1 MSNAAV
7 LIHVDDLLYAGSYS
21 YFHYSFLKACKE
33 KFVVIFSELAG
44 NGSSI
49 TFLKKKLI
57 RVEDGILVA
66 PGIPVQR
73 TVEAFEEAI
82 GPVRAQVL
90 PCDASLQLEGGS
102 QLLSTADATKF
113 RSIVGMAL
121 YLGRDRPDAM
131 FTIKELAGKM
141 SKPTLTSLQHLRKL
155 VGFLK
160 QTGDLAIKLV
170 PLAPGSGKLK
180 TTPEQ
185 RWILETFSD
194 ADWMGNRAHRK
205 STSCGVHLLNGSF
218 LYGSS
223 RTQKVISLSSC
234 ESELHSI
241 VCSMSDAIFIKRCL
255 EFILQT
261 NVLQVQ
267 YTDSSSARQLLARQ
281 GCGKIRHLSGKVLW
295 VQAKTQAGEVLV
307 VQVPTLF
314 NLGDIGTKP
323 RARKRLFAL
332 MGDAGMFYV
341 ESQEPVGEAEMLEM
355 QEQATNSRSLSKL
368 TKTIFRLSIMLGLEP
383 TVAGGQEEICNE
395 PERSSSGE
403 SFWILLCLFLMIFS
417 WVVLA
422 ATAIWFWKHLD
433 RRLANNELQQGSS
446 T

>member
-1 MSNAAV
+1 MQQCSSTSMIFFMLAATTFFN
-7 LIHVDDLLYAGSYS
+7 D
-21 YFHYSFLKACKE
+21 SFLKACKE
-33 KFVVIFSELAG
+33 KFVVNVSELAG

-49 TFLKKKLI
+49 SFLKKKLI

-73 TVEAFEEAI
+73 IVEAFEEAF
-82 GPVRAQVL
+82 GTVRAQVL
-90 PCDASLQLEGGS
+90 PCDASIQLEDGS
-102 QLLSTADATKF
+102 QFLSTADATKF

-131 FTIKELAGKM
+131 FAIKELAGKM

-170 PLAPGSGKLK
+170 SPTPGSGKWK

-185 RWILETFSD
+185 KWILETFSD

-205 STSCGVHLLNGSF
+205 STSCGVHLLNGNF

-241 VCSMSDAIFIKRCL
+241 VSSMSDAIFIKRCL

-323 RARKRLFAL
+323 LARKRLFAL
-332 MGDAGMFYV
+332 MGDTGMFYV
-341 ESQEPVGEAEMLEM
+341 ESQEPVGEAEMIDL
-355 QEQATNSRSLSKL
+355 QERATNSRSLSKL
-368 TKTIFRLSIMLGLEP
+368 AKTILRLSIMMGLEP
-383 TVAGGQEEICNE
+383 TVAGGQEETCND
-395 PERSSSGE
+395 PGPTNSGE
-403 SFWILLCLFLMIFS
+403 NFWIGLCLFLMVFS
-417 WVVLA
+417 WAVLA
-422 ATAIWFWKHLD
+422 VAAIWIWK
-433 RRLANNELQQGSS
+433 RLNK
-446 T
+446 